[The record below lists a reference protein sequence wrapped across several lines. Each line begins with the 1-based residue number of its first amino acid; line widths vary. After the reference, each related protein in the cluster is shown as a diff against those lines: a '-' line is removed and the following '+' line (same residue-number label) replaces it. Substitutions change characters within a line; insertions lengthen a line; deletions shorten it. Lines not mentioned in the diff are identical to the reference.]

1 MCTIGILLWFKR
13 KYVAFRLC
21 VYVSMPCQLSVTLL
35 VSVTLHVCVACARS
49 TKLLLNIVRP
59 ADVTPCDEHRLIWCP
74 YMPEDDEQSTS
85 TGTTLPCVRT
95 SGLAASSVTQTLA
108 N

>member
-1 MCTIGILLWFKR
+1 
-13 KYVAFRLC
+13 
-21 VYVSMPCQLSVTLL
+21 MPCQLSVTLL

-85 TGTTLPCVRT
+85 TGTTLDSCAVDD
-95 SGLAASSVTQTLA
+95 AAKLLVLTHGSVVSHSNTR
-108 N
+108 

>member
-1 MCTIGILLWFKR
+1 MCIHVYEYAVST
-13 KYVAFRLC
+13 VSNTAC
-21 VYVSMPCQLSVTLL
+21 VSDIAC
-35 VSVTLHVCVACARS
+35 VCVACAPS

-85 TGTTLPCVRT
+85 TGTTLDSCAVDD
-95 SGLAASSVTQTLA
+95 AAKLLVLTHGSVVSHSNTR
-108 N
+108 